1 MGDLTSFGSSLDE
14 LFRRLGMPDPTVMN
28 RIGDDWDALV
38 GPPWAGRSK
47 PLFIQGKTL
56 IVEASAPS
64 TVAFLRYAVSDL
76 IATIET
82 HLGAG
87 IIDQVEV
94 RPPATR

>member
-14 LFRRLGMPDPTVMN
+14 LFRRLGIPDPTVMN
-28 RIGDDWDALV
+28 RVVEDWDGLA

-64 TVAFLRYAVSDL
+64 VVAFLRYAVNDL
-76 IATIET
+76 IATLGT

-87 IIDQVEV
+87 VIDQIEV
-94 RPPATR
+94 RPPARR